1 MSRGVVIV
9 TGGSRGIGRACV
21 LLAAERGYDVV
32 FSWVSGEDA
41 AKLLVAEVEAAGGK
55 AIAVRSDIAAEAD
68 ILSLFAVADAVGPLV
83 GLVNNAG
90 VVDKTARVEDM
101 SVARLERM
109 FRINVIGSMV
119 AAREAV
125 KRMSTRHGGKGGSI
139 VNIASV
145 ASVLGSPALFVDY
158 AASKAA
164 IDTFTLGLGREVAD
178 EGIRVNAVRPGIIAT
193 DIHASAGEPD
203 RVANIRSQI
212 PMKREGSP
220 DEVARAVLWLLSDE
234 ASYTTGSIVT
244 VSGGR

>member
-1 MSRGVVIV
+1 MSKGVVIV

-21 LLAAERGYDVV
+21 RLAAERGYDVV

-41 AKLLVAEVEAAGGK
+41 AKSLVGEVEAAGGK

-109 FRINVIGSMV
+109 FRVNVIGSMV

-139 VNIASV
+139 VNISSV

-164 IDTFTLGLGREVAD
+164 IDTFTLGFGREVAE
-178 EGIRVNAVRPGIIAT
+178 EGVRVNAVRPGIIAT
-193 DIHASAGEPD
+193 DIHASGGEPD
-203 RVANIRSQI
+203 RVANTRSQI

-220 DEVARAVLWLLSDE
+220 DEIARAVLWLLSDE
-234 ASYTTGSIVT
+234 ASYTTASILT

>member
-1 MSRGVVIV
+1 MSKGVVIV

-41 AKLLVAEVEAAGGK
+41 AKSLVAEVEAAGGK

>member
-41 AKLLVAEVEAAGGK
+41 AKSLVAEVEAAGGK